1 MAVSINPKGSAFAK
15 EIKLGAARGE
25 AISRKSAIPAL
36 NMGSDE
42 LVTDFAQVQFSE
54 LVMDESVL
62 GNLVSRARRV
72 PFNTRIVVQTDGS
85 VGYWTGEGDA
95 IGLSQIALYST
106 AITPLH
112 VASIL
117 VASDEFVRHASADA
131 ENVLRRDLA
140 RGLALQIDQTLLD
153 PTNAGSEVK
162 PAAITYG
169 LSAEDTFAD
178 MMTEGFTGDLT
189 KAVWVARPET
199 WMGIQTHPSEPRTS
213 RRRVPRCTGF
223 RFPYAPENSLILWIQ
238 PASPWPLA
246 NLNTRSVVS
255 VALRWWTSQ
264 RSTAT
269 EAQSRRPTI
278 LWRQLWCRS
287 IRQMRWPSN

>member
-1 MAVSINPKGSAFAK
+1 MPVIEAVGLRRSYRTGAGFLRRRPLVDAVKGVSFA
-15 EIKLGAARGE
+15 A
-25 AISRKSAIPAL
+25 
-36 NMGSDE
+36 
-42 LVTDFAQVQFSE
+42 
-54 LVMDESVL
+54 
-62 GNLVSRARRV
+62 
-72 PFNTRIVVQTDGS
+72 
-85 VGYWTGEGDA
+85 YEGDA

-189 KAVWVARPET
+189 KSVWVARPET
-199 WMGIQTHPSEPRTS
+199 WMGIQTVIHPNLGLHGGEFQGAPAFASS
-213 RRRVPRCTGF
+213 S
-223 RFPYAPENSLILWIQ
+223 APE
-238 PASPWPLA
+238 AH
-246 NLNTRSVVS
+246 
-255 VALRWWTSQ
+255 
-264 RSTAT
+264 
-269 EAQSRRPTI
+269 
-278 LWRQLWCRS
+278 
-287 IRQMRWPSN
+287 